1 MALALC
7 ADMSQSIVQQAPVDE
22 LPRRIEIGDVVVDL
36 DGYEVTRRGIKIPF
50 THQEFELLSFFARNR
65 GRVFTRREL
74 ISRVWGG
81 RALISSRT
89 VDIHV
94 YRLRAKLGP
103 PFAALITTVTRV
115 GYKLC
120 ADPPPQAP
128 RPALESVTGPRAIS
142 WSAGSGTTAHRRS
155 SPL

>member
-1 MALALC
+1 
-7 ADMSQSIVQQAPVDE
+7 MSQVIVQQTPAE
-22 LPRRIEIGDVVVDL
+22 QAPRRIEIEDLVVDL
-36 DGYEVTRRGIKIPF
+36 DGYEVTRRGIRIPF
-50 THQEFELLSFFARNR
+50 THQEFELLSFFVQNR

-94 YRLRAKLGP
+94 YRLRMKLGA
-103 PFAALITTVTRV
+103 PFDRMITTVTRV

-120 ADPPPQAP
+120 AEVPP
-128 RPALESVTGPRAIS
+128 RPVLEAVTAPRAIS
-142 WSAGSGTTAHRRS
+142 WSPGRGTTEHRRS
-155 SPL
+155 SPA